1 MAQPIVTKF
10 GVCLETKWRRIMHRS
25 WVGYICTCA
34 RADVPFPYLVNGW
47 TDCDEIWYV
56 VRDPPARRFT
66 EVDDGVQLY
75 VRTCAPLFDMSGT
88 ARRIAL
94 KFGVKTH

>member
-1 MAQPIVTKF
+1 MAQPIVTKS

-34 RADVPFPYLVNGW
+34 RADVPSPFPYLVNGW

-56 VRDPPARRFT
+56 VTDTPARRFT
-66 EVDDGVQLY
+66 KSMTEYSCTCTHAHVRTPLPY
-75 VRTCAPLFDMSGT
+75 VRSG
-88 ARRIAL
+88 
-94 KFGVKTH
+94 